1 MPDTARPGGSDS
13 GDAPARKSR
22 DFGARG
28 RTANY
33 LQKKS
38 LIRSRQNGRERRN
51 TAATSRDDLR
61 PIIIC
66 KRSHERSAV
75 RAARNEPTNHSVSLR
90 PIRLFTFLLLR
101 GYTRPA
107 SCSKYAIENE
117 PAERSENG
125 TSPARSFSRILKGAQ
140 KKSQNYC
147 NVSVNLE
154 RRQRFEFVSKFL

>member
-90 PIRLFTFLLLR
+90 PIRLFTFFLLR

-117 PAERSENG
+117 PAERSAKRYITRE
-125 TSPARSFSRILKGAQ
+125 
-140 KKSQNYC
+140 
-147 NVSVNLE
+147 
-154 RRQRFEFVSKFL
+154 KFLPDPKGRPKKVAELL